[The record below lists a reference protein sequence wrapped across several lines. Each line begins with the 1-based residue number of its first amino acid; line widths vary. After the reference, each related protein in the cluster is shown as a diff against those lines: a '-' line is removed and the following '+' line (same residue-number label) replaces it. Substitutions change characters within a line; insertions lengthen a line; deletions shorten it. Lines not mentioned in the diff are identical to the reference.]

1 MIMKRK
7 TTFKKLRLFAFLV
20 LLSPLAAFAQSTPN
34 VYVCGTGQ
42 ATFNPSFGT
51 YTPVNGD
58 QIIWTVDGSAQAAII
73 YNGSNAGLQTSAS
86 LTTGTH
92 RYTVKV
98 IPADANLCPGE
109 ASDEIVVE
117 KLPDPAIALST
128 PKTDFCTDLAS
139 KAEITAAP
147 QSITLPTGVTFTYV
161 WTATLGA
168 TTITDIT
175 TIATPAGDK
184 LTLKDGLTVGDYVF
198 TATATYSTG
207 GVPIVPA
214 ASCTASATQNIKI
227 APKPG
232 KATITIVP

>member
-7 TTFKKLRLFAFLV
+7 TTFKKLRLFTFLI
-20 LLSPLAAFAQSTPN
+20 LLTPLAALAQSTPN
-34 VYVCGTGQ
+34 LYVCGTGQ
-42 ATFNPSFGT
+42 ATFNPSFGA

-58 QIIWTVDGSAQAAII
+58 QIIWTIDGTAQNAIS
-73 YNGSNAGLQTSAS
+73 YDGSNAGLQTSAT

-109 ASDEIVVE
+109 ASDEIVLE

-128 PKTDFCTDLAS
+128 PKTDFCTELAS
-139 KAEITAAP
+139 QAVITAAP
-147 QSITLPTGVTFTYV
+147 NSITLPAGVTFTYA

-168 TTITDIT
+168 TPVADIT
-175 TIATPAGDK
+175 TIATQAGDK
-184 LTLKDGLTVGDYVF
+184 LTLKDGLAVGDYVF

-214 ASCTASATQNIKI
+214 ASCTAAANQNIKI